1 MPLISI
7 AELLSASIV
16 ALQGQGFSRELA
28 AEIAEEF
35 VVSELT
41 GTKTHGV
48 GKLGS
53 LQFGD
58 LAAKPDIV
66 HCIPTQFVWRSEALS
81 AYWRI
86 RQGRRL
92 SLRLG
97 LLIR

>member
-48 GKLGS
+48 GKLGRFS
-53 LQFGD
+53 S
-58 LAAKPDIV
+58 AI
-66 HCIPTQFVWRSEALS
+66 WRPNQ
-81 AYWRI
+81 I
-86 RQGRRL
+86 
-92 SLRLG
+92 
-97 LLIR
+97 